1 MMIQIFGIAVALI
14 PYISYMPQI
23 IKILKT
29 KSSED
34 ISVTSWILYVTGSTL
49 ASIYAILLN
58 NALLI
63 LADVSELVLCLVT
76 LLLSIRYK
84 DRKDKYDY
92 SKSNKV
98 N

>member
-1 MMIQIFGIAVALI
+1 MIQIFGIAVALI

-34 ISVTSWILYVTGSTL
+34 ISVTSWVLYVTGSTL

>member
-1 MMIQIFGIAVALI
+1 MMIQIFGIAITLI

-34 ISVTSWILYVTGSTL
+34 ISVASWILYVTGSTL

-58 NALLI
+58 NTLLI

-76 LLLSIRYK
+76 LLLSIRYR

>member
-1 MMIQIFGIAVALI
+1 MIQIFGIAVALI

>member
-1 MMIQIFGIAVALI
+1 MIQIFGIAVALI

-49 ASIYAILLN
+49 ASICNI
-58 NALLI
+58 
-63 LADVSELVLCLVT
+63 VE
-76 LLLSIRYK
+76 
-84 DRKDKYDY
+84 
-92 SKSNKV
+92 
-98 N
+98 